1 MEEIVVNGI
10 QNTQG
15 ISGSPEVQKP
25 SAGPATS
32 NAFSEVLN
40 SVLTAA
46 AKIRD
51 ETAKSI
57 ETVPGIGVGDIKVE
71 MAKAGDAMQR
81 MQDVRDKLLSA
92 YKTIT

>member
-10 QNTQG
+10 QNLQG
-15 ISGSPEVQKP
+15 ISGSPKVQKP
-25 SAGPATS
+25 SAGPTS

-46 AKIRD
+46 ARIQD

-57 ETVPGIGVGDIKVE
+57 ETIPGIGVGDIKVE
-71 MAKAGDAMQR
+71 MSKAGDAMQR
-81 MQDVRDKLLSA
+81 MQDARDNLLSV